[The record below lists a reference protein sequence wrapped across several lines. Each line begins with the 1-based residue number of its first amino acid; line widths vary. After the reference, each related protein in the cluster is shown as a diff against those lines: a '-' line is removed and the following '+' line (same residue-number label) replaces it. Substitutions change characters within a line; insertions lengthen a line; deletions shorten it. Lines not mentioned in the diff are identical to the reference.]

1 MKVFLEYLTWDWNSG
16 SLDKNMLSITMYCQ
30 NIFGDHRV
38 FEDLKEFEIV
48 KIERDRMVGYEETR
62 SRKSLVSLF
71 LHACVGLYVFSK
83 GHV

>member
-1 MKVFLEYLTWDWNSG
+1 
-16 SLDKNMLSITMYCQ
+16 MYCQ

-62 SRKSLVSLF
+62 SIIDLNVNGKTVKLLEDNRKKSR
-71 LHACVGLYVFSK
+71 
-83 GHV
+83 